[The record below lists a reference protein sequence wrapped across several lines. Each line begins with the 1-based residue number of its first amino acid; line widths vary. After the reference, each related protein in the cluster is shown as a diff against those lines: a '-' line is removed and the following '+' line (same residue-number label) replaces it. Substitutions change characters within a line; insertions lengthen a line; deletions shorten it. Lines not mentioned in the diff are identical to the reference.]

1 MEVAMRI
8 VILAMLIGL
17 SAWAGAAAAQDTRW
31 ASAVRA
37 DGWPPARLT
46 SDGDMLIYRRP
57 APAGPEG
64 YPRLQLRYEYRDG
77 EVMGGKRYLSMLS
90 LDEYDCRGG
99 RFRNLRVAVFAGHN
113 AEGQSIQPPDATDP
127 WAKPQPGT
135 VDGKSLEI
143 ACAKR

>member
-1 MEVAMRI
+1 MRAAS
-8 VILAMLIGL
+8 LGLMIGL
-17 SAWAGAAAAQDTRW
+17 AAGAAPAVAQDTSW
-31 ASAVRA
+31 ASTVRD
-37 DGWPPARLT
+37 DGWPAARMT

-64 YPRLQLRYEYRDG
+64 FPRLQLRYEYRDG
-77 EVMGGKRYLSMLS
+77 EVIGGKRYLSMLS

-113 AEGQSIQPPDATDP
+113 AEGQSVQPPDSTDP